1 MALAS
6 TTRAAVAGLS
16 CAMESCMSPEKKK
29 AVNSITLF
37 LLLFLFFNGS
47 QIHCAQLSS
56 ARISAAP
63 HHQLRRTHPLPR
75 PTPSH
80 LYVMAMV
87 SPGHQQLGTT
97 SRMTSSAGA
106 SSPVAPLARAHAP
119 PLSSP
124 APPPPRLL
132 VSALSTS
139 RRLASYPSFSPSIPP
154 PQRPLRASM
163 PPECGRQ
170 RQLPARRARLPPSLL
185 SLPRSLTSIHPETMT
200 TTWLRRVRRIP
211 ERRPAFASYIYTTS
225 LCLSLDQT
233 QDYIYYDRDTRKISE
248 RNR

>member
-1 MALAS
+1 
-6 TTRAAVAGLS
+6 
-16 CAMESCMSPEKKK
+16 
-29 AVNSITLF
+29 
-37 LLLFLFFNGS
+37 
-47 QIHCAQLSS
+47 
-56 ARISAAP
+56 
-63 HHQLRRTHPLPR
+63 
-75 PTPSH
+75 
-80 LYVMAMV
+80 MAMV

-211 ERRPAFASYIYTTS
+211 ERRPAFASYIYIQRACV
-225 LCLSLDQT
+225 CL
-233 QDYIYYDRDTRKISE
+233 
-248 RNR
+248 